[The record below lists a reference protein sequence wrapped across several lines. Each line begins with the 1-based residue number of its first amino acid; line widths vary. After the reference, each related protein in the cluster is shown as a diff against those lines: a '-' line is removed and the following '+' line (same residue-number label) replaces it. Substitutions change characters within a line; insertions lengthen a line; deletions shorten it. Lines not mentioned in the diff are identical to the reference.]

1 MPNTYITLC
10 QSFIFIFHLFEIRKF
25 HTSCSTH
32 IHTLHF
38 IFKFFTLYWKIFHL
52 SIFKYSHIFIFQ
64 LFQSCPKLSHI
75 HSIMVL
81 RLQGNNFVLL
91 QEHQF
96 SFTTRSYSIKIMT
109 CFKTYKIYKIYKS
122 GIWTKFNKPQ
132 NPKKSQSP
140 FHPWSLVGVVHF
152 VLHVPCLNM
161 FTRPYQ
167 SILLGPTM
175 VFLFK
180 IFEELEHVFDPL
192 LHSIGCS
199 KFCTFR
205 QLYSRH

>member
-1 MPNTYITLC
+1 MPNTNITLG
-10 QSFIFIFHLFEIRKF
+10 QSFIFIIHLFEIRKF
-25 HTSCSTH
+25 HICCSTH

-38 IFKFFTLYWKIFHL
+38 IFKFFTLYWKKFHL
-52 SIFKYSHIFIFQ
+52 SIFKNSHIFIFQ

-96 SFTTRSYSIKIMT
+96 SFTTRSYSIQIMRS
-109 CFKTYKIYKIYKS
+109 FKTYKIYKS
-122 GIWTKFNKPQ
+122 GIWTEVNKPQ
-132 NPKKSQSP
+132 NLKKSQSP
-140 FHPWSLVGVVHF
+140 FHPWSLVSVVHF
-152 VLHVPCLNM
+152 VLHVSCLNM
-161 FTRPYQ
+161 LTRPYQ

-175 VFLFK
+175 VFIFK
-180 IFEELEHVFDPL
+180 IFEELEPVFDLL

-199 KFCTFR
+199 KFCMFR
-205 QLYSRH
+205 QLCSRH